1 MEESRPWGYYL
12 GCIHCKSCN
21 LLKLSLQP
29 IPILTS
35 FTNTVINLIC
45 INTVPELVEW
55 RVILVR
61 TNQRLAAQ
69 RFSVNYPVMS
79 GSNYSTYSSLG
90 SYGNSALF
98 LNRSQ
103 YISWDFYVQ
112 CTLVIVNSVLSQIL
126 FTNERCLLFRLL
138 LLPES
143 TVLRKSQKAKCGS

>member
-1 MEESRPWGYYL
+1 MEEFRPQGYYL

-21 LLKLSLQP
+21 LLKPSLQP

-45 INTVPELVEW
+45 ITVPELVEW
-55 RVILVR
+55 RVVLVR

-90 SYGNSALF
+90 FYGNSALF
-98 LNRSQ
+98 LKRSQ
-103 YISWDFYVQ
+103 YISLDFY
-112 CTLVIVNSVLSQIL
+112 
-126 FTNERCLLFRLL
+126 
-138 LLPES
+138 
-143 TVLRKSQKAKCGS
+143 VLRKSQKAKVGFYFSAICFPNLQSSKKNV